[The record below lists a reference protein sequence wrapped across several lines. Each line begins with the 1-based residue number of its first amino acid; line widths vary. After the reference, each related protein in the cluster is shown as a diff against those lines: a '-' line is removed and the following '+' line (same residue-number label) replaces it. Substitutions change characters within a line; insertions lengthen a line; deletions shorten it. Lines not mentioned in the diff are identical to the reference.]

1 MIGGFRLSIK
11 AGKIIQAYIKWHAI
25 NEDEDKGDL

>member
-1 MIGGFRLSIK
+1 MIDGFRLTIK

-25 NEDEDKGDL
+25 NDDEDKVDL